1 LEKLVNRL
9 RFDDAMRNFLLLI
22 TFFYISHISLGQIQD
37 EVQLDYRNPKVFE
50 IADIDITG
58 SKYLD
63 RNALISMSSLK
74 IGDKIK
80 IPGDDISGAIRKL
93 WKSGIIGD
101 VAIYIT
107 KIEGNKVSLNI
118 DLKERPRLTRIE
130 FAGIGKSHQS
140 ELSDQVKLIRGRIL
154 DDVVI
159 KNTELIVKKYFIEKG
174 YLNTEV
180 NIIQKEDTLVS
191 NGVQITVNVDRK
203 EKVKIERM
211 NFYGNEQFEDT
222 KLAAKMKKTNEHLRI
237 HIFKDLTQTVASI
250 NGKSIRKFFGESK
263 KVSWNDLKKYFNRN
277 VKLNIFRTSKFIKD
291 EYAADK
297 KSLITYYNSKGY
309 RDARLLK
316 DSIYVSGP
324 NLISID
330 FYVEEGIKYYFRDI
344 YWTGN
349 FIYESDVLDRVLG
362 VSKGDVYDME
372 LINKKLTFNPT
383 GTDISALYMDNGY
396 LAFQC
401 NPVEI
406 KIEGDSIDVEMRI
419 NEGRQFDI
427 NKVIIKGNERTSDH
441 VVYREI
447 RTLPG
452 QKFNRSLLIRTQ
464 RELSQLGYFDPETIG
479 INPIP
484 NFVDGTVDIEY
495 SLTEK
500 PSDQIELSGGW
511 GGYYG
516 FVGTLGLV
524 FNNFSLRNIT
534 KFDKWRPLPVGDG
547 QRLQLRAQANGKQF
561 QSYTFSFSEPWL
573 GGRKPNAFTIALQRS
588 VQRTGT
594 YSDPEYQG
602 WFKLSGISLSLGRRI
617 RWPDDYFTLSNSLN
631 FYVYDLE
638 NYGYSFGFSTGVSN
652 KITLNTTISR
662 NSIDSPMFPR
672 SGSSLTLGVELT
684 PPYSRLNN
692 IDYETADNATK
703 YKWMEY
709 HKWMF
714 DAAYY
719 LQLAGNLVVST
730 RAHFGILGS
739 YGVDIGPF
747 ERFSLGGDGLAG
759 QNYLLGREVI
769 ALRGYEN
776 RALEP
781 YDNNGIQGGIGYNKF
796 VFELRYPVTLN
807 PSATIFVLTFA
818 EAGNNFSNFAEY
830 NPFIL
835 YRSVGVG
842 ARVFMPAFGLL
853 GIDWGWGF
861 DEITGEPDYSGSH
874 FHFSIGQQIR

>member
-1 LEKLVNRL
+1 
-9 RFDDAMRNFLLLI
+9 MRNFLLLI
-22 TFFYISHISLGQIQD
+22 TILYISQFSFGQIQD
-37 EVQLDYRNPKVFE
+37 EVQLDYRNPKTFE
-50 IADIDITG
+50 IAEIDVTG

-74 IGDKIK
+74 VGDKIK
-80 IPGDDISGAIRKL
+80 IPGDDISGAIKKL

-107 KIEGNKVSLNI
+107 KIEDNKVFLNI
-118 DLKERPRLTRIE
+118 DLKERPRLTKIN
-130 FAGIGKSHQS
+130 FDGIGKSHQS

-159 KNTELIVKKYFIEKG
+159 KNTELVVKKYFIEKG

-180 NIIQKEDTLVS
+180 RIQQNEDTLVS

-203 EKVKIERM
+203 EKVKIERI
-211 NFYGNEQFEDT
+211 NFYGNDQFEDT
-222 KLAAKMKKTNEHLRI
+222 KLAYKMKKTNEHLRF
-237 HIFKDLTQTVASI
+237 HLFKDLTHTITNI
-250 NGKSIRKFFGESK
+250 NDKSIKKFATESK
-263 KVSWNDLKKYFNRN
+263 KVSWTDIKKYLNRQ
-277 VKLNIFRTSKFIKD
+277 VKLNIFRTSKFIKN
-291 EYAADK
+291 EYTEDK

-316 DSIYVSGP
+316 DSIYISGP
-324 NLISID
+324 NTINID
-330 FYVEEGIKYYFRDI
+330 LYMEEGIKYYFRDI
-344 YWTGN
+344 FWTGN
-349 FIYESDVLDRVLG
+349 FIYERDVLDRVLG
-362 VSKGDVYDME
+362 VTKGDVYDME

-401 NPVEI
+401 NPVET

-419 NEGRQFDI
+419 NEGRQFDL
-427 NKVIIKGNERTSDH
+427 NKVIIKGNDRTSDH

-452 QKFNRSLLIRTQ
+452 QKFSRALLIRTQ

-484 NFVDGTVDIEY
+484 NFADGTVDIEY

-524 FNNFSLRNIT
+524 FNNFSLRNVAN
-534 KFDKWRPLPVGDG
+534 FDKWRPLPVGDG

-573 GGRKPNAFTIALQRS
+573 GGRKPNAFTVALQRS

-594 YSDPEYQG
+594 YSSVEYRG
-602 WFKLSGISLSLGRRI
+602 WFKLSGVSLSLGRRI

-631 FYVYDLE
+631 FYVYELE

-652 KITLNTTISR
+652 KITLNTTLAR
-662 NSIDSPMFPR
+662 NSVDSPMFPR
-672 SGSSLTLGVELT
+672 SGSSITLGIELT
-684 PPYSRLNN
+684 PPYSRFNN
-692 IDYETADNATK
+692 IDYRTADNSVK

-709 HKWMF
+709 HKWMI
-714 DAAYY
+714 DASYY

-730 RAHFGILGS
+730 RAHFGFLGS

-776 RALEP
+776 RSLEP
-781 YDNNGIQGGIGYNKF
+781 YDRNGIQGGIAYNKF
-796 VFELRYPVTLN
+796 VFELRYPVSLN
-807 PSATIFVLTFA
+807 PTATIYVLAFA
-818 EAGNNFSNFAEY
+818 EAGNNFSNFEVY
-830 NPFIL
+830 NPFNL
-835 YRSVGVG
+835 HRSAGFG

-853 GIDWGWGF
+853 GIDWGYGF
-861 DEITGEPDYSGSH
+861 DPITGNPNLHGSQ
-874 FHFSIGQQIR
+874 FHFSIGQQFR

>member
-1 LEKLVNRL
+1 
-9 RFDDAMRNFLLLI
+9 MRNFLLLI
-22 TFFYISHISLGQIQD
+22 IFSIISQLSFGQIQD
-37 EVQLDYRNPKVFE
+37 ELQLDYRNPKVFE
-50 IADIDITG
+50 IAEIDVTG

-74 IGDKIK
+74 VGDKIK
-80 IPGDDISGAIRKL
+80 IPGDNISGAIKKL

-101 VAIYIT
+101 VAVYIT
-107 KIEGNKVSLNI
+107 KIDGNKVSLNI
-118 DLKERPRLTRIE
+118 DLKERPRLTKIN
-130 FAGIGKSHQS
+130 FDGISKSHQS

-159 KNTELIVKKYFIEKG
+159 KNTELVVKKYFVEKG
-174 YLNTEV
+174 FLNTEV
-180 NIIQKEDTLVS
+180 RILQKEDTLVS
-191 NGVQITVNVDRK
+191 NGIQITINIDRN
-203 EKVKIERM
+203 EKVKIDRI
-211 NFYGNEQFEDT
+211 NIYGNEQFEDN
-222 KLAAKMKKTNEHLRI
+222 KLVKKMKKTNEHLRF
-237 HIFKDLTQTVASI
+237 HIFKDLTKSVS
-250 NGKSIRKFFGESK
+250 NVSGKSIKRFITKSK
-263 KVSWNDLKKYFNRN
+263 PVSLDDFKNYLNSK
-277 VKLNIFRTSKFIKD
+277 VKLNFFRNSKFIKD
-291 EYAADK
+291 EYNEDK

-309 RDARLLK
+309 RDSQLLM

-324 NLISID
+324 NKINID
-330 FYVEEGIKYYFRDI
+330 LYVEEGIKYYFRDI
-344 YWTGN
+344 FWTGN
-349 FIYESDVLDRVLG
+349 FVYERDILDRVLG

-372 LINKKLTFNPT
+372 LINKKLTFNPN

-401 NPVEI
+401 NPVET

-427 NKVIIKGNERTSDH
+427 SKVIVTGNDRTSDH
-441 VVYREI
+441 VIYREI

-452 QKFNRSLLIRTQ
+452 QKFSRALLIRTQ
-464 RELSQLGYFDPETIG
+464 RELSQLGFFDPETIG

-524 FNNFSLRNIT
+524 FNNFSLRNVT

-547 QRLQLRAQANGKQF
+547 QRLQLRVQANGKQF

-573 GGRKPNAFTIALQRS
+573 GGRKPNAFSVAFQRS

-594 YSDPEYQG
+594 YSSVEYQG
-602 WFKLSGISLSLGRRI
+602 WFKLSGVSLSLGRRV

-652 KITLNTTISR
+652 KITFNTTISR

-672 SGSSLTLGVELT
+672 AGASITFGVELT
-684 PPYSRLNN
+684 PPYSTFNN
-692 IDYETADNATK
+692 IDYETADNATR

-719 LQLAGNLVVST
+719 LQLAGNLVVSS
-730 RAHFGILGS
+730 RAHFGFLGS

-759 QNYLLGREVI
+759 QNYLLGREVV
-769 ALRGYEN
+769 ALRGYGN
-776 RALEP
+776 NDITPTDR
-781 YDNNGIQGGIGYNKF
+781 NGIKGGIAYNKF
-796 VFELRYPVTLN
+796 VFEMRYPISLN
-807 PSATIFVLTFA
+807 PSATIYVLSFA
-818 EAGNNFSNFAEY
+818 EAGNNFSNFDEY
-830 NPFIL
+830 NPFIM
-835 YRSVGVG
+835 YRSAGFG

-853 GIDWGWGF
+853 GIDWGYGF
-861 DEITGEPDYSGSH
+861 DTLPGETSPNGSE